1 MTITAPSPANRPG
14 HHSCRRSAAVAAMG
28 GLLATACAAPPP
40 PPAPPVVRPVHTAT
54 VQATAAQRTRT
65 LSGTARTEM
74 TSSLSFKVTGTI
86 TRLAVAVGDRVRAG
100 DPIAEL
106 DPVDYELRMQE
117 AEAAF
122 RQAEARAVS
131 TRAELRRARSLY
143 ENADG
148 SRAALDAATAAADMA
163 AAEVA
168 SLAKRVELAERQL
181 AYTRLSAPE
190 AGVIAS
196 VGADVNEYAVP
207 GLPIVVLASGAALEV
222 EFAVPETLIGR
233 IQEGSRASAAFDAIP
248 DRRFEGTVTE
258 VGVMTTATRTTF
270 PATVRLDDVAAHVR
284 SGMTADITI
293 AFADEPEV
301 ERFVVPTRAV
311 ISDRASQF
319 VFVADTTTGHQT
331 VARRR
336 SVTVGGLSG
345 GGVEVVDGLSE
356 GEIIVTAGASR
367 LQDGDQ
373 VRFDPILLAN

>member
-1 MTITAPSPANRPG
+1 MTVTTPSPANRPG
-14 HHSCRRSAAVAAMG
+14 HHSLRRSAAVAAMG
-28 GLLATACAAPPP
+28 GLLATACASPP
-40 PPAPPVVRPVHTAT
+40 PPASPVVRPVYTAT
-54 VQATAAQRTRT
+54 VQASAAQRTRT

-86 TRLAVAVGDRVRAG
+86 TRLAVDVGDRVRPG

-122 RQAEARAVS
+122 RRAEARAVS

-148 SRAALDAATAAADMA
+148 SRTALDAATAAADMA
-163 AAEVA
+163 AAELA

-233 IQEGSRASAAFDAIP
+233 IQEGSRASVVFDAIP
-248 DRRFEGTVTE
+248 DRRFAGTVTE

-270 PATVRLDDVAAHVR
+270 PATVRLDDEAAHVR

-293 AFADEPEV
+293 AFADEREV
-301 ERFVVPTRAV
+301 DRFVVPTRAV
-311 ISDRASQF
+311 ISDRASRF
-319 VFVADTTTGHQT
+319 VFVADTTTGHET

-336 SVTVGGLSG
+336 PVTVGSLSG

-373 VRFDPILLAN
+373 VRFDPILLEN